1 MSVTP
6 TTLELA
12 QDRPRHP
19 LALLVWPR
27 GGRPVRHALPDE
39 GFVLL
44 GGAWASDG
52 APEGPRIAIDD
63 PTISARHA
71 RIDLA
76 RGRARLLD
84 LGSRNGTWLGGARV
98 AEAALPPGA
107 CAVIGQTTIVL
118 EPANDQASEPAE
130 AENEALPGAV
140 GTSLAMHRLARAVR
154 AFAPLAAPVLVRGE
168 SGSGKELVARA
179 LHQLSPRAPGPFFAQ
194 NLGALPRELAEGEL
208 FGHERGAFTGAIAA
222 RPGLFEIADGGTLFL
237 DELGELPLEM
247 QAKLLRVLETRE
259 VRRIGARAAKR
270 VDVRVVAATWA
281 PLEARVA
288 AGAFREDLYHRI
300 AVLVLDVPPLRA
312 RRGDIVPIAEATL
325 ADARLDLGQ
334 KRLSPGAASRLV
346 GEAWPGNVRELRNVV
361 YRAGASATGEVIEVA
376 DVARALSARSASA
389 PVPPRTVV
397 DPGTAVALVAAHGGN
412 VTKAAR
418 AAGIARETLRDWV
431 RAARRDDSAAYV
443 GGAAR

>member
-1 MSVTP
+1 
-6 TTLELA
+6 
-12 QDRPRHP
+12 
-19 LALLVWPR
+19 
-27 GGRPVRHALPDE
+27 
-39 GFVLL
+39 
-44 GGAWASDG
+44 
-52 APEGPRIAIDD
+52 
-63 PTISARHA
+63 
-71 RIDLA
+71 
-76 RGRARLLD
+76 
-84 LGSRNGTWLGGARV
+84 
-98 AEAALPPGA
+98 
-107 CAVIGQTTIVL
+107 
-118 EPANDQASEPAE
+118 
-130 AENEALPGAV
+130 
-140 GTSLAMHRLARAVR
+140 
-154 AFAPLAAPVLVRGE
+154 
-168 SGSGKELVARA
+168 
-179 LHQLSPRAPGPFFAQ
+179 
-194 NLGALPRELAEGEL
+194 
-208 FGHERGAFTGAIAA
+208 
-222 RPGLFEIADGGTLFL
+222 
-237 DELGELPLEM
+237 M

-288 AGAFREDLYHRI
+288 EGAFREDLYHRI

-361 YRAGASATGEVIEVA
+361 YRAGASAAGEVIEVA
-376 DVARALSARSASA
+376 DVARALSARSTSA
-389 PVPPRTVV
+389 PPPVRTVF

-431 RAARRDDSAAYV
+431 RAARRDDPAAHV